1 MRLMILTLALASS
14 AAANAMPAG
23 EFLTRA
29 DALRAKGPLALLSS
43 DYGLLKQAAVEAGG
57 QLRAERLAAVAARR
71 PPSYCPPDGHGSV
84 NSDDLLGIIRA
95 LPPAVRARTELKDA
109 MRVLLIRK
117 YPCPA

>member
-43 DYGLLKQAAVEAGG
+43 D
-57 QLRAERLAAVAARR
+57 
-71 PPSYCPPDGHGSV
+71 
-84 NSDDLLGIIRA
+84 
-95 LPPAVRARTELKDA
+95 
-109 MRVLLIRK
+109 
-117 YPCPA
+117 